1 MRRVLLAF
9 LFLAACR
16 EAPSVAETQA
26 SAPVS
31 ACSERLFEGSR
42 FAICDP
48 GKGLIEVI
56 TGEPPYREF
65 AKLEAALGKRRVL
78 FAMNGGMFGEDG
90 RAIGLLVENGRQI
103 HAINRREG
111 GGNFHLMPN
120 GVFLVQR
127 DGSTD
132 VISSDAYKPSPNI
145 AFAAQSGPMLVI
157 AGKLHPR
164 FDPDGTSRNIRNG
177 VGIAS
182 DGRPRFVIS
191 QDPVSFGKFARLFRD
206 DLGAKTAL
214 YFDGSVSSLWDPAN
228 GRRDTHAPFGPMV
241 VVFKREGSA
250 PHP

>member
-1 MRRVLLAF
+1 MRRVILAF
-9 LFLAACR
+9 LLLAACR
-16 EAPSVAETQA
+16 DAPSVAETQA
-26 SAPVS
+26 SLPVS
-31 ACSERLFEGSR
+31 ACNERQFEDSR
-42 FAICDP
+42 FTICDP
-48 GKGLIEVI
+48 GKGPIEVI

-65 AKLEAALGKRRVL
+65 AKLEAALGKRRVS

-90 RAIGLLVENGRQI
+90 RAIGLLVENGKQV

-120 GVFLVQR
+120 GVFLVRR
-127 DGSTD
+127 DGSAA
-132 VISSDAYKPSPNI
+132 IIPSDACKPSHDV
-145 AFAAQSGPMLVI
+145 AFATQSGPMLVI

-164 FDPDGTSRNIRNG
+164 FDADGTSRNIRNG
-177 VGIAS
+177 VGIAR

-191 QDPVSFGKFARLFRD
+191 EDPVSFGKFARLFRD
-206 DLGAKTAL
+206 VLGAKNAL

-228 GRRDTHAPFGPMV
+228 GRRDSHAPLGPMV